1 MPQLPVTLLSG
12 FLGAGKTTLL
22 NAILNNRQGRKV
34 AVIVNDMSEI
44 NIDARLIQSGGAG
57 LSRVDEKLVALS
69 NGCICCTLREDLLK
83 EVRDLALQ
91 NRFDYLLIE
100 STGISEPLP
109 VAETFSF
116 EDENGLK
123 LSDVARLDTLVTVVD
138 PINFNVDYFSE
149 DGLKERS
156 LEIDETDERGIA
168 QLLTDQIEFANVIVI
183 SKCDMASEEQIGEVQ
198 HLVHMMN
205 PQARIIRSSQ
215 GDVPIDDILNT
226 NSFSETW
233 AKENRNWMAVQRGAE
248 VSEADEYGFDSF
260 VFRARRPFHP
270 RRFSELVESELFA
283 DVVRSKGVIWFA
295 NHNDYA
301 AEWSQ
306 SGLLY
311 SIKPA
316 GIWAATVP
324 EADWPDIPGF
334 REQAMESWVE
344 PFGDRRIELV
354 IIGQDMDKE
363 AIVDQLE
370 DCLLTEEELQMGAER
385 WAGFRDPLPAW
396 IES

>member
-1 MPQLPVTLLSG
+1 MNPLPVTLLSG

-22 NAILNNRQGRKV
+22 NAVLNNRKGLKV

-44 NIDARLIQSGGAG
+44 NIDARLIENGGAE

-91 NRFDYLLIE
+91 KRFDYLLIE

-109 VAETFSF
+109 VAETFTF

-138 PINFNVDYFSE
+138 PINFDTDYFSA

-183 SKCDMASEEQIGEVQ
+183 SKCDIASEDQIETVQ
-198 HLVHMMN
+198 RLVHMMN
-205 PQARIIRSSQ
+205 PRATIVRSCQA
-215 GDVPIDDILNT
+215 DVPLQAILHT
-226 NSFSETW
+226 NSFTENW
-233 AKENRNWMAVQRGAE
+233 AEENRNWLVVKRGSE

-260 VFRARRPFHP
+260 VFEARRPFHP
-270 RRFSELVESELFA
+270 RRFHDVVEGEVFS
-283 DVVRSKGVIWFA
+283 DVVRSKGVIWLA
-295 NHNDYA
+295 NQNDYA

-306 SGLLY
+306 SGVLY
-311 SIKPA
+311 NIKSA
-316 GIWAATVP
+316 GIWAAAVP
-324 EADWPDIPGF
+324 QDDWPDMPGF
-334 REQAMESWVE
+334 REQVMENWAE

-363 AIVDQLE
+363 AIIDQLE
-370 DCLLTEEELQMGAER
+370 ESLLTEEELQMGPDR
-385 WAGFRDPLPAW
+385 WAGFRDPLPIW
-396 IES
+396 IEN